1 MLKYISFF
9 ALAVLCAV
17 IYSAIIH
24 VRVQVLKQRA
34 EKQVKIEQMMLES
47 LIVEQNRVKWK
58 SDGLL
63 AVFPVISKYLR
74 QSTIIL
80 NNCLQLKD
88 LKMIK
93 ASDKQISQ
101 LLSEIKT
108 APDEL
113 KNLVIEQY
121 NINRT
126 LTKLKQPVHTCI
138 AEARMKTIFSM
149 AKTSL
154 LFLEKVSN
162 NQKQVLNKEEQLKSS
177 LITICYEGS

>member
-9 ALAVLCAV
+9 ALAVLCAA
-17 IYSAIIH
+17 IYSAVIH
-24 VRVQVLKQRA
+24 TRILVLRKKA
-34 EKQVKIEQMMLES
+34 EKQVKTEKMMLDS
-47 LIVEQNRVKWK
+47 LIVEQNRIKWK
-58 SDGLL
+58 EDGIL
-63 AVFPVISKYLR
+63 AVFPVISKYLC

-88 LKMIK
+88 LKMVK
-93 ASDKQISQ
+93 ATESQIAQ

-113 KNLVIEQY
+113 RNLVIEQY

-138 AEARMKTIFSM
+138 AEAKMKTIFSM

-162 NQKQVLNKEEQLKSS
+162 NQKQVQKKEEQLKSG